1 MARGDETPDPGQSDN
16 QDFVPVIVAR
26 SLGNAE
32 MFREL
37 LEDHDIPSI
46 LGTEEDFPGSTG
58 GADEEEDED
67 SPDTTMTRG
76 VPVLVPEG
84 LLDEA
89 GEIIADREDFEDLE
103 EEDLDEEG
111 EKVGLGDGMIEE
123 IDPMLADEKLLDD
136 EDANDVSDTNDV
148 DDEDDNGYD

>member
-26 SLGNAE
+26 SLDNAE
-32 MFREL
+32 RFREL

-46 LGTEEDFPGSTG
+46 LGTEEEFPGLAD
-58 GADEEEDED
+58 GAKEDEE
-67 SPDTTMTRG
+67 SPATTMVHG
-76 VPVLVPEG
+76 VPVLVPEV

-89 GEIIADREDFEDLE
+89 GEIIADREDFEGIDE
-103 EEDLDEEG
+103 EEDLDDED
-111 EKVGLGDGMIEE
+111 EKVGLNDGMIEE
-123 IDPMLADEKLLDD
+123 IDPTLADESLLDD
-136 EDANDVSDTNDV
+136 EDANDVSDTNNL

>member
-26 SLGNAE
+26 SLDNAE

-46 LGTEEDFPGSTG
+46 LGTEEDFPGAAD
-58 GADEEEDED
+58 GAEEDED
-67 SPDTTMTRG
+67 SSNTAMIQG

-89 GEIIADREDFEDLE
+89 GEIIADREDFEDLDD
-103 EEDLDEEG
+103 EEDVDEED
-111 EKVGLGDGMIEE
+111 EKVSLNDGMIEE
-123 IDPMLADEKLLDD
+123 IDPTLADEGPLDD
-136 EDANDVSDTNDV
+136 EDANDVSDTNNL
-148 DDEDDNGYD
+148 DDEDDNEYD